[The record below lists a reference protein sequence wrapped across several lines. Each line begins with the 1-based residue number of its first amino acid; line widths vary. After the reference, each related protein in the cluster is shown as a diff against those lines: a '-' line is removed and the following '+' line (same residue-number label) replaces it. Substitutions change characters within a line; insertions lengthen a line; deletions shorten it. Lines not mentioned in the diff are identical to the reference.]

1 MENINNTEL
10 EQMKEQMNL
19 LKEKIEKEKIVNQQL
34 LRVAMKEKV
43 SSLNRDAIIFVI
55 LGIVAIPYCTW
66 VFISILNMSWWFIG
80 VTDLFFLA
88 AIVYTYFSHK
98 DIKAKELMDG
108 NLIEVSKKIMRMRR
122 MIGANYRLSIGNIDF
137 NLLGGSVLKEF
148 ARNGTFCTLG
158 YLYNII
164 PARNRA
170 ILGKDFGQTNLS
182 MLSAT
187 WRPGKNS
194 GDEFSS
200 NDGLSADKQSPIS
213 INSAGAF
220 IYHEFGNW
228 TTYNTFHS
236 GIYSD
241 INFYGLSLKPEVILQ
256 SGNNNNALFYSF
268 GAEKQLIWDNG
279 QQTRLMGRYVGMK
292 KIDNSAVATMSFS
305 NIFAGEVLRLDAMD
319 MPFLQ
324 AGIKHS
330 FTNWKAS
337 IKLQG
342 ALQTG
347 EATNFTPDDYNTT
360 PSKMKELDLTFSKN
374 IGKLLL
380 INATVGY
387 LNYPELSTDSQALL
401 KYKTDHSAWGKVE
414 LRLTF

>member
-122 MIGANYRLSIGNIDF
+122 M
-137 NLLGGSVLKEF
+137 
-148 ARNGTFCTLG
+148 
-158 YLYNII
+158 
-164 PARNRA
+164 
-170 ILGKDFGQTNLS
+170 
-182 MLSAT
+182 
-187 WRPGKNS
+187 
-194 GDEFSS
+194 
-200 NDGLSADKQSPIS
+200 
-213 INSAGAF
+213 
-220 IYHEFGNW
+220 
-228 TTYNTFHS
+228 
-236 GIYSD
+236 
-241 INFYGLSLKPEVILQ
+241 
-256 SGNNNNALFYSF
+256 
-268 GAEKQLIWDNG
+268 
-279 QQTRLMGRYVGMK
+279 
-292 KIDNSAVATMSFS
+292 
-305 NIFAGEVLRLDAMD
+305 
-319 MPFLQ
+319 PFLQ

-360 PSKMKELDLTFSKN
+360 PSKMEELDLTFSKN